1 MFYVKT
7 IVLCCQVRAQLYK
20 LRMTWGERFHVFT
33 DLKLYQLDQKIK
45 TIDPAWPVVSVAKD
59 RQAAGGAK
67 PTKIHVNPAF
77 VGKVNE
83 KLFDFIHVAIINY

>member
-1 MFYVKT
+1 M
-7 IVLCCQVRAQLYK
+7 ICEVLCKSNFLFCQVRAQLYK

-59 RQAAGGAK
+59 RQANAGGK

-77 VGKVNE
+77 VGKVNA
-83 KLFDFIHVAIINY
+83 K

>member
-1 MFYVKT
+1 M
-7 IVLCCQVRAQLYK
+7 
-20 LRMTWGERFHVFT
+20 FT

-59 RQAAGGAK
+59 RQANAGGK

-77 VGKVNE
+77 VGKVNA
-83 KLFDFIHVAIINY
+83 K